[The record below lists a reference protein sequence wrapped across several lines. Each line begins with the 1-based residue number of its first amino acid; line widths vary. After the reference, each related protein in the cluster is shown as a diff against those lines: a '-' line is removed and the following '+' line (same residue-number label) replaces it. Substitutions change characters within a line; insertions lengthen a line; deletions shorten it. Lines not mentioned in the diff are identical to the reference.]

1 MTTRSLA
8 AALAAATIAA
18 TLPSP
23 AAAQDAWLEGV
34 VRYEKVP
41 ATLAGLLVDRPV
53 PRAASGVRVEAVSA
67 GGEVLAAGFADDKGG
82 YALQLPLRAPAAVRL
97 RAVART
103 AHATVVRPDD
113 RRGYAVE
120 TEAVRARPG
129 ARARLDL
136 LVPERGRQSGA
147 FNIAVVI
154 ARANAFLRAADP
166 LVDVPEVEV
175 RWDTAY
181 VDGTFFRGRDRA
193 AYING
198 LRSRDSDEFDDHVIL
213 HEYAH
218 FLMATLSREG
228 SPGGDHGTG
237 ERLDPRL
244 AWSEGWANFF
254 AAAVLGDPR
263 YVDTGVTGRG
273 QGVRV
278 TMDLENN
285 LPPRDDPGFW
295 SEATVASLLWD
306 WFDDGAEV
314 DDPLA
319 LGFAPLWSAFVEL
332 RKVPDPY
339 LLDFAEA
346 LARRVKEPRLLAVGM
361 LAREIDHPL
370 GQDPPAAK
378 PFPGMLERGVRAL
391 GAVDSRGTRRTN
403 LWGSSAFY
411 AFVLPKEAEVTLHLK
426 ILEARDPERADL
438 DLYLFDE
445 DGERLAGSD
454 AVNGVGDTETIARRL
469 PPGYYRVEVRSW
481 SNPADGRVPEARA
494 NQGSFSVL
502 LRY

>member
-1 MTTRSLA
+1 MTTRSLR
-8 AALAAATIAA
+8 AALAAALLAA
-18 TLPSP
+18 LP
-23 AAAQDAWLEGV
+23 AAAQEAWMEGT

-41 ATLAGLLVDRPV
+41 ATLAGLRVSEAFPA
-53 PRAASGVRVEAVSA
+53 PAAGVRVEAVSA
-67 GGEVLAAGFADDKGG
+67 AGEVLAAGFADAKGR
-82 YALQLPLRAPAAVRL
+82 YALALPLAAPAAVRL

-103 AHATVVRPDD
+103 ANAEVVGVED
-113 RRGYAVE
+113 RRRYVVE
-120 TEAVRARPG
+120 STPVRARPG
-129 ARARLDL
+129 ERVRVDL
-136 LVPERGRQSGA
+136 LAPERGRRSGA
-147 FNIAVVI
+147 FNLAVTI
-154 ARANAFLRAADP
+154 ERANAFLRAADP
-166 LVDVPEVEV
+166 GVDIPQVEV

-181 VDGTFFRGRDRA
+181 VGGTFFRSRDRA

-218 FLMATLSREG
+218 FLMAAMSREG

-263 YVDTGVTGRG
+263 YVDTGVVAGR

-285 LPPRDDPGFW
+285 LPPRDDPGIW

-306 WFDDGAEV
+306 WYDEGDEV
-314 DDPLA
+314 DDPAA
-319 LGFAPLWSAFVEL
+319 LGFRPMWEAFVSL

-346 LARRVKEPRLLAVGM
+346 LARRVKDPRQVAAGM
-361 LAREIDHPL
+361 LARGIDHPP
-370 GQDPPAAK
+370 GEDPPAAK
-378 PFPGMLERGVRAL
+378 PFPGTLARGIRVT
-391 GAVDSRGTRRTN
+391 GAVDSRATRRSN

-411 AFVLPKEAEVTLHLK
+411 AFVLPEDAEVTVQMK
-426 ILEARDPERADL
+426 ILDARERDCADL
-438 DLYLFDE
+438 DLFLFDE
-445 DGERLAGSD
+445 DGERLGSSD
-454 AVNGVGDTETIARRL
+454 AVNGVGATETITRRL
-469 PPGYYRVEVRSW
+469 PAGYYRVEVRSW
-481 SNPADGRVPEARA
+481 SNPSDGRIPEAGA
-494 NQGSFSVL
+494 NEGTFSLL